1 MANSESRPFGWRS
14 HDAHQS
20 APAHHPCGGC
30 FLLEQTGGV
39 CPSARDQGLVTP
51 AEIEATTQ
59 ALRPAVVA
67 DGGRTGG
74 LAELIR
80 AESRALPLGARG
92 PETPLLFALPANG
105 IDDTTKE
112 AAHAL
117 TSGSLR

>member
-1 MANSESRPFGWRS
+1 MPEIEPRDSPLG
-14 HDAHQS
+14 
-20 APAHHPCGGC
+20 PHPCSGC

-51 AEIEATTQ
+51 AEIEATAQ
-59 ALRPAVVA
+59 GLRPAVVA

-80 AESRALPLGARG
+80 AESRAIPLGAPR
-92 PETPLLFALPANG
+92 PETPLLFAPPANE
-105 IDDTTKE
+105 INATRKE

-117 TSGSLR
+117 TSRSVR